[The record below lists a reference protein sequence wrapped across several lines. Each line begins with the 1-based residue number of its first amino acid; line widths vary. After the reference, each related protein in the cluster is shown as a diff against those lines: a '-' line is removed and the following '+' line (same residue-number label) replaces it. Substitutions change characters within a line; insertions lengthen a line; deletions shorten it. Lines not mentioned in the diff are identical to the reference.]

1 MDFSSF
7 YDQYSWVGQ
16 LILYAVIVYYYLK
29 NRNKKVDEEKVH
41 WYQTV
46 MLISIVLFIMTY
58 CVLGIIYYDD
68 LSKLDQ
74 MRWPIVGSSF
84 ALLILTSIFI
94 EYKFRRKKNPLNNPP
109 ALNQENTP

>member
-7 YDQYSWVGQ
+7 YDQYSWIGQ
-16 LILYAVIVYYYLK
+16 LILFAVVAYYYFK

-46 MLISIVLFIMTY
+46 MLISIVLIMMTY

-68 LSKLDQ
+68 LSKLDR
-74 MRWPIVGSSF
+74 MRWPILGSYI
-84 ALLILTSIFI
+84 AILTLTSFYI
-94 EYKFRRKKNPLNNPP
+94 EYKFRRKKKNHNNPP
-109 ALNQENTP
+109 ELNQENTP